1 MEVLSLLFVVGCVVW
16 LMNQSGDSAQGR
28 SSASPRAAS
37 EVTRTINQQTDFKVV
52 KSGFQPS
59 DRCSCGGSWV
69 KRANI
74 ETGGRFFSCSNYPR
88 CTKSRMQVL
97 KEQLGSRYSLYYCS
111 RGHEKAHFG
120 VEYDQKSGRQVC
132 KRCIAKGYIRD
143 PGMD

>member
-1 MEVLSLLFVVGCVVW
+1 MLLVVGCVIW
-16 LMNQSGDSAQGR
+16 LMNRSGGSVQGR
-28 SSASPRAAS
+28 SSAPPRAAS
-37 EVTRTINQQTDFKVV
+37 GVARPTNQQTDFKVV
-52 KSGFQPS
+52 KSGFQPN

-132 KRCIAKGYIRD
+132 KRCIAKGYVRD
-143 PGMD
+143 PRMD